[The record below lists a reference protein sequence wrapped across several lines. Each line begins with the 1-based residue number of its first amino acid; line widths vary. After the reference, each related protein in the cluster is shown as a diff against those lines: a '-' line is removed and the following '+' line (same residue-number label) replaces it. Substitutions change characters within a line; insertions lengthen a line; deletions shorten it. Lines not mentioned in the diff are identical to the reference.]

1 MKTILVVDD
10 EAKIRSIYSRFLKDE
25 GFRVIPAGSVARAY
39 DILKHQ
45 AVDLVLLD
53 IRMPEVDGSEL
64 YDIMQ
69 IFHRKVKVIV
79 TSAYP
84 LVKQQ
89 KMIMDAAGYYD
100 KSQGIDA
107 LLVKIK
113 KVLDEKIKEGVQCR

>member
-1 MKTILVVDD
+1 MKTILIVDD
-10 EAKIRSIYSRFLKDE
+10 EAKIRSIYDRFLTDE
-25 GFRVIPAGSVARAY
+25 GFKVIQAPDVCQAY
-39 DILKHQ
+39 EVLKNQ

-69 IFHRKVKVIV
+69 LFHREIKVVV

-89 KMIMDAAGYYD
+89 KMIMDASGYYD
-100 KSQGIDA
+100 KSQGIDS

-113 KVLDEKIKEGVQCR
+113 KVLGGEKIKESIQY